1 MLRFQVF
8 LLGVVLFL
16 PARPHAEESR
26 PVYLGLDGEF
36 GVEQST
42 SAQAIERGIL
52 TAIDEINRAGGVLKG
67 RPLQLV
73 SKDNRSVTARG
84 VKNLQEFARMPD
96 MVAMFTGRF
105 SPVVLEYVELAHELK
120 MIVLDPWAAADAI
133 IQNGKNPNYMFRLSL
148 RDGLAM
154 PVMLTVGY

>member
-84 VKNLQEFARMPD
+84 VKICKNLPGCPIWWRC
-96 MVAMFTGRF
+96 
-105 SPVVLEYVELAHELK
+105 SP
-120 MIVLDPWAAADAI
+120 AASVRSSS
-133 IQNGKNPNYMFRLSL
+133 NMWNSRTS
-148 RDGLAM
+148 
-154 PVMLTVGY
+154 